1 MQSLPAPAAALL
13 RFLDEERLD
22 YCVLGIA
29 DAERA
34 AMGVELIVAT
44 AERARMPGL
53 LRSFGARNELEL
65 VDCREAPDRVDVYRL
80 SCTSRDER
88 PQFLTV
94 EVRDDYLRCG
104 RVVFTADELLRNCV
118 RASSLADQGRRHRGV
133 APAQQF
139 LCRLLRGADAGAITR
154 SEGERLS
161 ALWRLDSQG
170 ATKHVERFWR
180 ADREGG
186 VILRA
191 ATSGNWEAAE
201 ACLLPLQ
208 SALRLR
214 NIVPPLV
221 WFREEL
227 VRLRRWFRPRGLL
240 IACLGPPGSG
250 KSSVIQAL
258 SQRPLDVFESAHTME
273 LRPGV
278 MRAGTIKDSRS
289 PRQREPR
296 GRFTT
301 IVKLMMFVADYWL
314 GYWLWIRPKLV
325 RSTLVVSNRYFDDV
339 LVDPR
344 RYRIDRA
351 LTFARLLLRWVPRPE
366 LWLVF
371 DIPSQALQGRQEELG
386 EEEATRQRGEYRRL
400 LRGHENVVV
409 LDADQP
415 LERVIAQAECAIAS
429 QLARRTTQRL
439 GLPLETTS
447 NPTATKILLFFSR
460 RNIPLVSRFVRVLYN
475 SDIQSR
481 LPPDVHLPHPYGI
494 IVHPQAVIGRRVTL
508 MQQVTI
514 GGRDHRENIAPLIG
528 DDVYIGAGARVL
540 GDVRIGH
547 GVVIGANAVVTRDIP
562 PGVTVVG
569 ANRIVAT
576 AAHSHPDDA
585 SITQF
590 PVGVQR
596 GPRAGRSI

>member
-1 MQSLPAPAAALL
+1 MQSLPAPAAALV
-13 RFLDEERLD
+13 RFLDEEGLD

-29 DAERA
+29 GAERTH
-34 AMGVELIVAT
+34 MGVELIVAT
-44 AERARMPGL
+44 TALAQVPGL
-53 LRSFGARNELEL
+53 LRSFGARNDLEL
-65 VDCREAPDRVDVYRL
+65 IDRREAPDSVDIYRL
-80 SCTSRDER
+80 SCTSREEH

-94 EVRDDYLRCG
+94 EVRADYVRGG
-104 RVVFTADELLRNCV
+104 RVVFTAEELLRNCV
-118 RASSLADQGRRHRGV
+118 RASTLSDQGRRYRGV

-139 LCRLLRGADAGAITR
+139 LCRLLRCADAGAITAGD
-154 SEGERLS
+154 GEQLG

-170 ATKHVERFWR
+170 TAKHVERFWR

-191 ATSGNWEAAE
+191 AASGSWEAAQ
-201 ACLLPLQ
+201 ACLRPPQ
-208 SALRLR
+208 GALRLR
-214 NIVPPLV
+214 N
-221 WFREEL
+221 EL
-227 VRLRRWFRPRGLL
+227 IRLRNWLRPRGLL

-258 SQRPLDVFESAHTME
+258 SERPLDVFESVHTME

-278 MRAGTIKDSRS
+278 MRASTIKDGRA
-289 PRQREPR
+289 PRKREPR
-296 GRFTT
+296 GGFTT

-351 LTFARLLLRWVPRPE
+351 LAFARLLLRWVPRPE

-415 LERVIAQAECAIAS
+415 LDRVIAQAECAIAS

-439 GLPLETTS
+439 GLPQETTS
-447 NPTATKILLFFSR
+447 NPTATNILLFFSR
-460 RNIPLVSRFVRVLYN
+460 RNIPLVSRFVRVLFN

-576 AAHSHPDDA
+576 PRTAHPDDA